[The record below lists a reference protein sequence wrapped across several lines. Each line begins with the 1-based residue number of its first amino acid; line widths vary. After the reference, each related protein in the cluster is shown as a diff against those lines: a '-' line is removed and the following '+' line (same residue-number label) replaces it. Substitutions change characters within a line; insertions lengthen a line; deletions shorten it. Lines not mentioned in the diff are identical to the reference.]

1 MDKMIKIC
9 QFSSVHPHND
19 TRVFIRECCGLAR
32 IGYDVTLVI
41 EGNSS
46 TLNGVKIIGAGE
58 KPNSRIKR
66 MINFAPKVYSLVLKN
81 DADIYHFHDPELL
94 PFALKLKKKGK
105 KVIYDMHEDIPAVMY
120 DKKWIPVALR
130 KPISL
135 LYKNYESRKLRKLD
149 ALIVVTK
156 HLETKYKDLS
166 KKTIVINNYAS
177 LHDIRISDKPF
188 SERERVISY
197 AGNMQPLYGQ
207 TVLFEAMH
215 SVNGILKIAGNF
227 NQKVDEDNILVIGK
241 LNREQVNDLYGE
253 ARVGVVLYQY
263 AGNNV
268 DSQPAKLFE
277 YMAAGIPVVTSN
289 FPLWRELVEKNNCGI
304 CVDQTNP
311 KEIAKAINYLLDNP
325 EIGQEMGLNGR
336 NAVLS
341 KYNWEHELAKLDDL
355 YKAMIIR

>member
-1 MDKMIKIC
+1 M
-9 QFSSVHPHND
+9 
-19 TRVFIRECCGLAR
+19 
-32 IGYDVTLVI
+32 
-41 EGNSS
+41 
-46 TLNGVKIIGAGE
+46 
-58 KPNSRIKR
+58 
-66 MINFAPKVYSLVLKN
+66 
-81 DADIYHFHDPELL
+81 
-94 PFALKLKKKGK
+94 
-105 KVIYDMHEDIPAVMY
+105 
-120 DKKWIPVALR
+120 
-130 KPISL
+130 
-135 LYKNYESRKLRKLD
+135 
-149 ALIVVTK
+149 
-156 HLETKYKDLS
+156 
-166 KKTIVINNYAS
+166 INNYAS